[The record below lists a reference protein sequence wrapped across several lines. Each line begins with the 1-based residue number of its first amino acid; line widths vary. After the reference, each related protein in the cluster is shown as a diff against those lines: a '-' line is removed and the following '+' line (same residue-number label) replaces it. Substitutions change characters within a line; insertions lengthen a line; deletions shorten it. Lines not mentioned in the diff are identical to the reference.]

1 MDRDKFMELVYE
13 TFADEPDNVLANGII
28 EAADAYVEHEKAQ
41 LFKEDATS
49 DLISRQWLMEC
60 VNEGWIKFDTDKDAN
75 RFIHLVRDI
84 APSAQPEPT
93 DIDAKEAVYNLAEK
107 IGIHQL
113 FALTVE
119 LRGEPIQPELTD
131 EQVIDYCGKKGYKI
145 VADDL
150 FDLLSKSEPHWIPVS
165 ERLPSKE
172 ERKEWIDNN
181 LDGIGYLY
189 PCLVTRYSSINP
201 DRTKN
206 NPYVAKHYFDGED
219 FLNAGEEVCSEYII
233 AWMPLP
239 EAYNPN
245 K

>member
-1 MDRDKFMELVYE
+1 MDKKEILSILDNAKDDRGAIPMRLIRQAFDKL
-13 TFADEPDNVLANGII
+13 PD
-28 EAADAYVEHEKAQ
+28 
-41 LFKEDATS
+41 
-49 DLISRQWLMEC
+49 
-60 VNEGWIKFDTDKDAN
+60 
-75 RFIHLVRDI
+75 
-84 APSAQPEPT
+84 
-93 DIDAKEAVYNLAEK
+93 
-107 IGIHQL
+107 
-113 FALTVE
+113 
-119 LRGEPIQPELTD
+119 
-131 EQVIDYCGKKGYKI
+131 
-145 VADDL
+145 
-150 FDLLSKSEPHWIPVS
+150 WIPVS

-189 PCLVTRYSSINP
+189 PCLVTRYSRINP

-239 EAYNPN
+239 EAYKPN